1 MSLRSVAQ
9 RFNVS
14 TCVSCNKCFDVCP
27 IHWADSRF
35 DPSELAAACLDEGP
49 LDEKAL
55 FTLWTCTGCRA
66 CLSRCPEAAPDF
78 ASFAFEVRSEA
89 RRLGHRPPSPYG
101 GAMEI
106 LRRLSADHR
115 LSGRRSSALP
125 QKWRRPPEEGA
136 ALLYLGAL
144 PFIADV
150 VEPELGAR
158 AVRSVIA
165 GLELLEAL
173 GVSFGVLDDE
183 TDCGHDLIWTGDRLT
198 FKTHARRLREQIA
211 ASNVKTVIPVNEE
224 AADTLK
230 HEFPSVGYPIDAQVV
245 TLSDYL
251 ARHAGALRFAP
262 SNKKVAVHVESRRA
276 DEEHRLRQL
285 ARALE
290 HVPETEVVELP
301 EAEPMPQT
309 VGVKGF
315 AVCGGWAAALQNRLL
330 AAAEKSGAEALVLAG
345 VNGVTHLRCSCRQG
359 AWCRSAMPVLTAAE
373 FLREHL
379 LEGDEEGVAEERGK
393 EGEVEEGDEE
403 GVAEERGKEG
413 VVEERGE
420 EGAVGEVGEGQLE
433 SGAVV
438 AKEGGGPGGGEETD
452 VSAVGDDEK
461 ERDE

>member
-27 IHWADSRF
+27 IHWADPRF
-35 DPSELAAACLDEGP
+35 NPSELAAACLDEGP

-55 FTLWTCTGCRA
+55 FTMWTCTGCRA

-78 ASFAFEVRSEA
+78 ASFAFEVRAEA
-89 RRLGHRPPSPYG
+89 RGMGHRPPSPYG

-125 QKWRRPPEEGA
+125 EKWRRPPEAGA
-136 ALLYLGAL
+136 ALVYLGAV

-158 AVRSVIA
+158 AARSVMV

-211 ASNVKTVIPVNEE
+211 ASKVKTVIPVNEE

-230 HEFPSVGYPIDAQVV
+230 HEFPAVGYPIDAQVV
-245 TLSDYL
+245 TLSEYL
-251 ARHAGALRFAP
+251 ARHGGDLQFFP
-262 SNKKVAVHVESRRA
+262 SHKKIAVHVESRWA

-285 ARALE
+285 SRALE
-290 HVPETEVVELP
+290 HVPETEVVELA
-301 EAEPMPQT
+301 EVEPMPQT

-330 AAAEKSGAEALVLAG
+330 AAAENSGAEALVLAG

-359 AWCRSAMPVLTAAE
+359 AWCRSAMPVLTVAE

-379 LEGDEEGVAEERGK
+379 MLGEEDRAAEEPEEDRAAEK
-393 EGEVEEGDEE
+393 LGEHQK
-403 GVAEERGKEG
+403 A
-413 VVEERGE
+413 
-420 EGAVGEVGEGQLE
+420 
-433 SGAVV
+433 SGAER
-438 AKEGGGPGGGEETD
+438 ANEGGSSGGGEENNVAAAGDGEEETD
-452 VSAVGDDEK
+452 E
-461 ERDE
+461 